1 MPQLSILLPFYNA
14 TATFDRAVDSIV
26 NQTFRDWELLLVD
39 NGSTDKGSLLA
50 EKWRQQDA
58 RIILTSCAQRGIAHA
73 LNHGL
78 SSIDSPYVARMDAD
92 DWSHPTRLE
101 KQVVFLN
108 ERQEI
113 GVVGCQTTFESTSKN
128 SEGYEHFVDWQNS
141 IISSNDHFTN
151 RFKESPIAHPT
162 VMFRRELIDQYEAYS
177 TEPIPEDYELWLRWM
192 EADVRFAKIPEK
204 LLTWYDDPSRLS
216 RMHPHYSEDAFFKVK
231 GQYLGRWMERNVSL
245 DKKVVACGT
254 SKECRQRA
262 HWLMERGVRIDYLT
276 DVVPKTPEGF
286 AFLAYQEIDSFDEYF
301 VLNLIGK
308 RGVSKEVEKYFRN
321 QGFAIGENFFSL
333 S

>member
-113 GVVGCQTTFESTSKN
+113 GVGGCQTTFESTSKN

-151 RFKESPIAHPT
+151 RFKESPIAHPA
-162 VMFRRELIDQYEAYS
+162 VMFRRELIDQYGAYS
-177 TEPIPEDYELWLRWM
+177 TEPIPEDYELWLKWM
-192 EADVRFAKIPEK
+192 DSGVRFAKIPEK
-204 LLTWYDDPSRLS
+204 LLTWYDEPSRLS
-216 RMHPHYSEDAFFKVK
+216 RIHSNYSEEAFFKVK
-231 GQYLGRWMERNVSL
+231 GQNLANWMERNVNP

-262 HWLMERGVRIDYLT
+262 RWLMDQGVRIDYLT
-276 DVVPKTPEGF
+276 DVVPRSPRDFE
-286 AFLAYQEIDSFDEYF
+286 FLRYQKINSPRDYF
-301 VLNLIGK
+301 VLNLIGQ
-308 RGVSKEVEKYFRN
+308 RGVGQEVEKLLSGVDFVPGRDYL
-321 QGFAIGENFFSL
+321 SL
-333 S
+333 A